1 MCGIFGCVNS
11 RARAFDYSTFC
22 TLGIANDSRG
32 GDSCGIF
39 IDGHYE
45 YGAKGDDKWFQNRF
59 LDNKYLKNLKT
70 STIAFGHC
78 RKASVG
84 KIDET
89 TAQPVVITNE
99 AGKVEYVLMHN
110 GTIQNYKELALKY
123 IPDVDITG
131 MTDSQVMAKI
141 FYYTGYKALSEYIG
155 CAVFAIADYRGKKP
169 KVLFFKGASKKD
181 KNSKEATEERPL
193 YYCVDPIK
201 GELIFSSIA
210 SYLFAL
216 RPNLTTWIL
225 SLNTIFE
232 FTGKDL
238 VEIEEISRDTVTQKK
253 EKEVTRY
260 NGYLSDFGIWDNK
273 EFLYDD
279 FISTN
284 QVDNTYHGRGKKLHG
299 RVYLSKYGML
309 LDKLSNK
316 STSKEI
322 YFWNGVA
329 LKNIACFRFLS
340 VLKKESGLKDKE
352 FDKKFNNL
360 IRFLSIDGVYHEGD
374 SWFRAI
380 SPTRKTLFTG
390 TLNML
395 TATSSIEFFAGNRR
409 TTYYGRTS
417 EEAFLSIE
425 NTKLEINFKTIK
437 EECKFLMK
445 QQNNG

>member
-59 LDNKYLKNLKT
+59 LDSEYLKNLKN

-110 GTIQNYKELALKY
+110 GTIQNYAKLAAKY
-123 IPDVDITG
+123 IPDIDITG
-131 MTDSQVMAKI
+131 MTDSQVMARI

-155 CAVFAIADYRGKKP
+155 AAVFAIADYRGKKP
-169 KVLFFKGASKKD
+169 KVLLFKGSSKKD
-181 KNSKEATEERPL
+181 KYSKEATEERPL
-193 YYCVDPIK
+193 YYCIDPIK
-201 GELIFSSIA
+201 GELVFSSIS

-216 RPNLTTWIL
+216 RSNLNIWIL
-225 SLNTIFE
+225 DSNTVFE
-232 FTGKDL
+232 FNGKDL
-238 VEIEEISRDTVTQKK
+238 VAIEEVSRTNVTQKEDTILTTYSK
-253 EKEVTRY
+253 SNYYK
-260 NGYLSDFGIWDNK
+260 DFGIWGDRD
-273 EFLYDD
+273 FLFDD
-279 FISTN
+279 FISTS

-299 RVYLSKYGML
+299 RIYLSKYGML

-316 STSKEI
+316 STCKEI

-340 VLKKESGLKDKE
+340 IIKKESGLKDKE

-374 SWFRAI
+374 SWFRAT

-417 EEAFLSIE
+417 EEAFLGME

-437 EECKFLMK
+437 DECKFLMK
-445 QQNNG
+445 

>member
-11 RARAFDYSTFC
+11 RAKAFDYSTFC

-45 YGAKGDDKWFQNRF
+45 YGAKGDDKLFKCHF
-59 LDNKYLKNLKT
+59 LGGEYLTKLKN

-84 KIDET
+84 EIDET

-110 GTIQNYKELALKY
+110 GTIQNYTELAAKY
-123 IPDVDITG
+123 IPDINIIG
-131 MTDSQVMAKI
+131 MTDSQVMARI

-169 KVLFFKGASKKD
+169 KVLLFKGASKKD
-181 KNSKEATEERPL
+181 KNAKEATEERPL
-193 YYCVDPIK
+193 YYCVDPLK
-201 GELIFSSIA
+201 GELVFSSIS
-210 SYLFAL
+210 SYLFAC
-216 RPNLTTWIL
+216 RPNLTIWIFPPNVI
-225 SLNTIFE
+225 SE
-232 FTGKDL
+232 FNGKDL
-238 VEIEEISRDTVTQKK
+238 VEVEKISRNTVTQKK
-253 EKEVTRY
+253 EITRY
-260 NGYLSDFGIWDNK
+260 YNHFSDFGIWNNK
-273 EFLYDD
+273 VFLYDD
-279 FISTN
+279 YISTN
-284 QVDNTYHGRGKKLHG
+284 QADNTYYGRGKKLHG
-299 RVYLSKYGML
+299 RIYLSRYGML
-309 LDKLSNK
+309 LDELSN
-316 STSKEI
+316 TCKEI

-329 LKNIACFRFLS
+329 LKNIECFRFLS
-340 VLKKESGLKDKE
+340 VIKKESGLKDKE

-360 IRFLSIDGVYHEGD
+360 IRFLSIDGIYHEGD

-380 SPTRKTLFTG
+380 SPTKKTLFTG

-395 TATSSIEFFAGNRR
+395 TATSSVEFFSGNKI
-409 TTYYGRTS
+409 TTYYGRTNK
-417 EEAFLSIE
+417 EAFLAME
-425 NTKLEINFKTIK
+425 NTKLDIDFKTIK
-437 EECKFLMK
+437 KECKFLMK

>member
-45 YGAKGDDKWFQNRF
+45 YGAKGDDKWFQSRF
-59 LDNKYLKNLKT
+59 LDSEYLKNLKN

-89 TAQPVVITNE
+89 TAQPVVITNK
-99 AGKVEYVLMHN
+99 AGKIEYVLMHN
-110 GTIQNYKELALKY
+110 GTIQNYFELAAKY
-123 IPDVDITG
+123 IPDIDITG
-131 MTDSQVMAKI
+131 MTDSQIMTRI

-155 CAVFAIADYRGKKP
+155 GAVFAIADYRGKKP
-169 KVLFFKGASKKD
+169 KVLLFKGASKKD
-181 KNSKEATEERPL
+181 KNAKEATEERPL

-201 GELIFSSIA
+201 GELVFSSIS

-225 SLNTIFE
+225 SPNIIFE

-238 VEIEEISRDTVTQKK
+238 VEIEEISRDNATQKE
-253 EKEVTRY
+253 EKKPTKY
-260 NGYLSDFGIWDNK
+260 CSYFNDFGVWNDK

-299 RVYLSKYGML
+299 RIYLSKYGML

-316 STSKEI
+316 STCKEI
-322 YFWNGVA
+322 YFWNGIA

-340 VLKKESGLKDKE
+340 VIKKETGLKDKE

-374 SWFRAI
+374 LWYRAT

-395 TATSSIEFFAGNRR
+395 TATSSAEFFAGNRR

-417 EEAFLSIE
+417 EEAFLGME

-437 EECKFLMK
+437 DECKFLMK
-445 QQNNG
+445 

>member
-123 IPDVDITG
+123 IPEVDITG
-131 MTDSQVMAKI
+131 MTDSQVMARI

-155 CAVFAIADYRGKKP
+155 GAVFAIADYREKKP
-169 KVLFFKGASKKD
+169 KILLFKGASKKD
-181 KNSKEATEERPL
+181 KNAKEATEERPL
-193 YYCVDPIK
+193 YYCVDSIK
-201 GELIFSSIA
+201 GELVFSSIS
-210 SYLFAL
+210 SYMFAL

-225 SLNTIFE
+225 SPNTIFE

-238 VEIEEISRDTVTQKK
+238 VAIEEISRDAVTQKK
-253 EKEVTRY
+253 EIEIPKCY
-260 NGYLSDFGIWDNK
+260 GYLSDFGIWDDK

-279 FISTN
+279 FISIN
-284 QVDNTYHGRGKKLHG
+284 QVNNTYHGKGKKLHG
-299 RVYLSKYGML
+299 RIYLSKYGML
-309 LDKLSNK
+309 LDKLSSK

-329 LKNIACFRFLS
+329 LKNIACFRFLY
-340 VLKKESGLKDKE
+340 VLKKESNLKDKE

-360 IRFLSIDGVYHEGD
+360 IRFLSIDGVYYED
-374 SWFRAI
+374 NLWFRAT
-380 SPTRKTLFTG
+380 SPIRRTLFTG

-395 TATSSIEFFAGNRR
+395 TATSSIEFFAGNKR

-417 EEAFLSIE
+417 KEAFLGME
-425 NTKLEINFKTIK
+425 NTKLEVNFKTIK

-445 QQNNG
+445 